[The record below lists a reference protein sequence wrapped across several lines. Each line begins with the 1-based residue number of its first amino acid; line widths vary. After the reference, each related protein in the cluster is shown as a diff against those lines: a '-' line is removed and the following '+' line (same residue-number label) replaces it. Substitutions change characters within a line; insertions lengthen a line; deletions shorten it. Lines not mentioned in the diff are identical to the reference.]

1 METLTELY
9 SYCRDMAAKYPDATE
24 DLMMLYSLAE
34 MEVDDGSSQAHEV
47 ELAHFDIDDLIQV
60 YKANT
65 K

>member
-1 METLTELY
+1 MKTLTELY
-9 SYCRDMAAKYPDATE
+9 TYCREKITEYPDATD

-34 MEVDDGSSQAHEV
+34 MEVADGSSENHEV
-47 ELAHFDIDDLIQV
+47 ELALFDIDDLIQV

>member
-1 METLTELY
+1 MNTLSELY
-9 SYCRDMAAKYPDATE
+9 TYCREKITEYPDATD

-34 MEVDDGSSQAHEV
+34 MEVADGSSENHEV
-47 ELAHFDIDDLIQV
+47 ELALFDIDDLIQV

>member
-1 METLTELY
+1 V
-9 SYCRDMAAKYPDATE
+9 KYPDATE

-34 MEVDDGSSQAHEV
+34 MEVADGCSETHEV

>member
-1 METLTELY
+1 MTTLTELY
-9 SYCRDMAAKYPDATE
+9 SYCRDKAVKYLDATE

-34 MEVDDGSSQAHEV
+34 MEVADGCSETHEV